1 MSTPVHKA
9 HPVILKGRGALSNP
23 VGRFEVVTRESIDDG
38 WTNDDTVEPSPSPGI
53 RTTVTLEHAR
63 SIISRNQSP
72 DVFFEQSINP
82 YRGCEHGC
90 VYCYARPNHAY
101 MGLSPGRDF
110 ETRLFAKPAAARLLR
125 EELGHSAYRC
135 STIVLGTATDAYQP
149 VERDMC
155 LTRSLI
161 EVLSA
166 CNHPLSIITKS
177 SLVERDIDLLAPMA
191 RRGLAAVYVTV
202 TTLDAEL
209 ARLWEPRAAAPW
221 RRLETVRRLAEAG
234 IPVGVMVAP
243 IVPFL
248 NEPEIERILVQAIA
262 AGARSAHYT
271 VLRLPLELREV
282 FCEWLN
288 AHFPDRAARVLARL
302 ADMRD
307 TPREAAQTDA
317 QKPCRLND
325 SRFHHRMRGQ
335 GHWAD
340 LIRLRFELACRKN
353 QLQRDRLNLDLSQ
366 FVPPS
371 RSGQMA
377 LFGPGG

>member
-1 MSTPVHKA
+1 M
-9 HPVILKGRGALSNP
+9 R
-23 VGRFEVVTRESIDDG
+23 
-38 WTNDDTVEPSPSPGI
+38 
-53 RTTVTLEHAR
+53 
-63 SIISRNQSP
+63 
-72 DVFFEQSINP
+72 
-82 YRGCEHGC
+82 
-90 VYCYARPNHAY
+90 
-101 MGLSPGRDF
+101 
-110 ETRLFAKPAAARLLR
+110 
-125 EELGHSAYRC
+125 
-135 STIVLGTATDAYQP
+135 
-149 VERDMC
+149 
-155 LTRSLI
+155 LTRSVI

-177 SLVERDIDLLAPMA
+177 SLVERDIDLLAPLA

-202 TTLDAEL
+202 TTLDAKL

-221 RRLETVRRLAEAG
+221 RRLETIRRLAEAG
-234 IPVGVMVAP
+234 IPAGVMVAP

-248 NEPEIERILVQAIA
+248 NEPEIEQVLAQAKA

-282 FCEWLN
+282 FCDWLN

-307 TPREAAQTDA
+307 APRKAAQTDVQA
-317 QKPCRLND
+317 PRRLND
-325 SRFHHRMRGQ
+325 PRFHFRMRGQ

-353 QLQRDRLNLDLSQ
+353 QLQRDRLSLDLSQ

-377 LFGPGG
+377 LFGLGG